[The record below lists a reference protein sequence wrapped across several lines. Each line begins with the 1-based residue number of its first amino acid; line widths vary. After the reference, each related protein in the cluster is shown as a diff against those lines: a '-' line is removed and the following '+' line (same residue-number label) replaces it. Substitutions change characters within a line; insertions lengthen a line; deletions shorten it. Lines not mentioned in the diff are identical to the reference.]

1 MPALELK
8 REAENRSMARD
19 YYDVIGISKDSSAA
33 EIKKAYRKLAMK
45 FHPDQNPDDPSAEE
59 KFKELGE
66 AYEVLSNEDKRAAYD
81 RYGHDAF
88 KAGGRGGS
96 GFGGG
101 GGFHDPMDIF
111 SQVFG
116 GAFGGGGGG
125 FEDLF
130 GGGGGRGKSRDGR
143 KRGSDLRYN
152 LEITLE
158 EAAKGTTKELELE
171 KFVPCK
177 TCDSKGSKGAGG
189 AKTCST
195 CAGHGIVE
203 QRMEGFGGIFRK
215 QATCPTC
222 DGAGQEISNPCPDC
236 RGQGR
241 REEEEGIHIK
251 IPAGVD
257 HGTRLRSSG
266 NGDAGVRGGSAG
278 DLHIVLH
285 VKQHDVFERRA
296 EDLFC
301 EVPISFGTATLGG
314 ELNVPTLEGP
324 ASIKIP
330 IGTQGGTIFRLRNRG
345 VRDIGSGRKGDLHVE
360 VRVEVPTKLDSE
372 QKEKLREFTESI
384 GEENSPMHEGFLEK
398 AKRFFNL

>member
-1 MPALELK
+1 
-8 REAENRSMARD
+8 MASTRD
-19 YYDVIGISKDSSAA
+19 YYEVLGVSKDTEAS

-45 FHPDQNPDDPSAEE
+45 FHPDQNPDDPGAEE

-66 AYEVLSNEDKRAAYD
+66 AYEVLGSEEKRAAYD
-81 RYGHDAF
+81 RYGHAAF
-88 KAGGRGGS
+88 KAGGGG
-96 GFGGG
+96 GGGGG

-116 GAFGGGGGG
+116 GAFGGGGG
-125 FEDLF
+125 FDFF
-130 GGGGGRGKSRDGR
+130 GGGGRQRQRDGK

-158 EAAKGTTKELELE
+158 EAANGTSKELELE
-171 KFVPCK
+171 KYVPCK
-177 TCDSKGSKGAGG
+177 KCGSSGSKGTGG
-189 AKTCST
+189 AKTCTT
-195 CAGHGIVE
+195 CNGHGIVE

-215 QATCPTC
+215 QAACPSC
-222 DGAGQEISNPCPDC
+222 DGSGQEISDPCSNC

-241 REEEEGIHIK
+241 LEEEDRIHIR

-266 NGDAGVRGGSAG
+266 NGDAGIRGGPSG

-285 VKQHDVFERRA
+285 VKRHDIFERRG

-301 EVPISFGTATLGG
+301 EVPVSFGTATLGG
-314 ELNVPTLEGP
+314 ELGVPTLEGA

-330 IGTQGGTIFRLRNRG
+330 PGTQGGTIFRLRNRG
-345 VRDIGSGRKGDLHVE
+345 IRDIGSGSKGDLHVE
-360 VRVEVPTKLDSE
+360 VRVEVPTKLSSE
-372 QKEKLREFTESI
+372 QKDKLLEFTESI

-398 AKRFFNL
+398 AKRFFSL